1 MVETI
6 TVAGQP
12 RTGRGKNAAR
22 RLRREGRIPAVVYGG
37 QDGTLPLA
45 VDPKQIRSILQSP
58 SGHNTL
64 FTLQVDGGASCRVMV
79 RDWVYHPVQG
89 ILLHVDLLRIASETK
104 LKVQVP
110 IRSVGEPAGVKLQG
124 GVLHFVLR
132 EVELECLPEDIPEE
146 IQVDVSALN
155 IGEGVRTGN
164 LPLGSRIK
172 LSTGPNRVVMHV
184 LAPRVEETPA
194 EEEVAE
200 VAGEPE
206 LIRKAKA
213 EEDEGE
219 GKGEAESEK

>member
-6 TVAGQP
+6 TVAGRP
-12 RTGRGKNAAR
+12 RTERGKNAAR
-22 RLRREGRIPAVVYGG
+22 RLRRDGRIPAVLYGG
-37 QDGTLPLA
+37 QDENLPLA
-45 VDPKQIRSILQSP
+45 VDPKQIQSILHSP

-64 FTLQVDGGASCRVMV
+64 FTLQVDGGSSCRAMV

-89 ILLHVDLLRIASETK
+89 ILLHVDLLRIASETR
-104 LKVQVP
+104 LKVNVP
-110 IRSVGEPAGVKLQG
+110 IHPVGEPTGVKIQG

-146 IQVDVSALN
+146 IRVDVSALN

-164 LPLGSRIK
+164 LPLGSRVK
-172 LSTGPNRVVMHV
+172 LSTDPNRVVMHV
-184 LAPRVEETPA
+184 LAPRVEETPV

-200 VAGEPE
+200 VAAEPE

-213 EEDEGE
+213 EEDEG
-219 GKGEAESEK
+219 KGEAESEK